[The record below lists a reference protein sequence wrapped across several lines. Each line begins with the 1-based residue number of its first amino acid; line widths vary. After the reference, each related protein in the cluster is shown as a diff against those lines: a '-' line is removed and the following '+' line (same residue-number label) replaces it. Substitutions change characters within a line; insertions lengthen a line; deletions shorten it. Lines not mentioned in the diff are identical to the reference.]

1 MANEKDISI
10 DAVFAEL
17 ANIIGNGP
25 VWPGDTLSH
34 RTANECVRRGWA
46 KRDSSGQFESTA
58 SGEMVADM
66 YGLMGDD

>member
-1 MANEKDISI
+1 MEI
-10 DAVFAEL
+10 DAVFREL
-17 ANIIGNGP
+17 GNIIANGP

-34 RTANECVRRGWA
+34 ATANECVRRGWA
-46 KRDSSGQFESTA
+46 ERDCNGSFVSTA